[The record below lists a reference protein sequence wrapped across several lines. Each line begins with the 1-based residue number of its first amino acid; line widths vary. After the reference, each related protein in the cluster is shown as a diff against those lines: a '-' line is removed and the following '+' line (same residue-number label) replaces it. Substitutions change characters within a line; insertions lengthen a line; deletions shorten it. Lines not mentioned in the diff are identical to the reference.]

1 MARHGIDTTSCMQ
14 RVVCSYSQQTA
25 AAVSDEDNGVN
36 DKVSSFDK
44 MINTITTNRVF
55 RTAMQGTAV
64 QEAAEAG
71 RAGRNCLRSYPHCG
85 FSIET
90 ILSLLSSII
99 AATNTRVAM
108 PTGISSL

>member
-1 MARHGIDTTSCMQ
+1 MQ
-14 RVVCSYSQQTA
+14 RVVCSYSQQA
-25 AAVSDEDNGVN
+25 ATTVGNEDNSVD
-36 DKVSSFDK
+36 DKMSSFDK
-44 MINTITTNRVF
+44 MINIITTNQMF

-71 RAGRNCLRSYPHCG
+71 RAGRNCLKSYQHCG